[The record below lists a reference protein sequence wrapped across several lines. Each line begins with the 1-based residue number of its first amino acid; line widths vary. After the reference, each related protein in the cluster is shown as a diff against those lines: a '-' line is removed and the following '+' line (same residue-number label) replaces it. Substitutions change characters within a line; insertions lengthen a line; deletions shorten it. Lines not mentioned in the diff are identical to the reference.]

1 MAKLKVHNPLELGND
16 YGHLKFG
23 HINMNNQLSGIMLR
37 NGLPG
42 QEVEH
47 YMTMISSGAQ
57 KGGTINRCPGVYQIH
72 CGERPVTNNAFILN
86 AAEGDIVIRAARGRV
101 RIEGQDID
109 LHANKGII
117 NLDSNEKIN
126 MKSKT
131 IEINGDSVVKFFSS
145 GLLELIGQNTINF
158 WGGLIDCAD
167 GATTGLP
174 SKGES
179 LLEDQQREGGLD
191 G

>member
-1 MAKLKVHNPLELGND
+1 MKSENILKKGRIITDNCGSIIITEL
-16 YGHLKFG
+16 
-23 HINMNNQLSGIMLR
+23 
-37 NGLPG
+37 
-42 QEVEH
+42 
-47 YMTMISSGAQ
+47 
-57 KGGTINRCPGVYQIH
+57 
-72 CGERPVTNNAFILN
+72 
-86 AAEGDIVIRAARGRV
+86 
-101 RIEGQDID
+101 EGQDID

-131 IEINGDSVVKFFSS
+131 IEVNGDSVVKFFSS
-145 GLLELIGQNTINF
+145 GLLELIGQNTLNF

-179 LLEDQQREGGLD
+179 LLEDQQRGGGLD

>member
-72 CGERPVTNNAFILN
+72 CGERPVTNLY
-86 AAEGDIVIRAARGRV
+86 
-101 RIEGQDID
+101 
-109 LHANKGII
+109 
-117 NLDSNEKIN
+117 
-126 MKSKT
+126 
-131 IEINGDSVVKFFSS
+131 
-145 GLLELIGQNTINF
+145 LIHI
-158 WGGLIDCAD
+158 
-167 GATTGLP
+167 
-174 SKGES
+174 
-179 LLEDQQREGGLD
+179 
-191 G
+191 

>member
-1 MAKLKVHNPLELGND
+1 
-16 YGHLKFG
+16 
-23 HINMNNQLSGIMLR
+23 
-37 NGLPG
+37 
-42 QEVEH
+42 
-47 YMTMISSGAQ
+47 
-57 KGGTINRCPGVYQIH
+57 
-72 CGERPVTNNAFILN
+72 
-86 AAEGDIVIRAARGRV
+86 
-101 RIEGQDID
+101 
-109 LHANKGII
+109 
-117 NLDSNEKIN
+117 

-131 IEINGDSVVKFFSS
+131 IEVNGDSVVKFFSS
-145 GLLELIGQNTINF
+145 GLLELIGQNTLNF